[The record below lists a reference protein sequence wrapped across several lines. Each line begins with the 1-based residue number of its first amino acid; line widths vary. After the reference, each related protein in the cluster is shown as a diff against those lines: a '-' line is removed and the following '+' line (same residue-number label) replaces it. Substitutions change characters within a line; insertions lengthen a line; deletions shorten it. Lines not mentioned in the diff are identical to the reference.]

1 MRLRVAGQI
10 CPSREVLAQ
19 QAVRVLIAAALPW
32 AAGIA
37 EVDCTPVATAKV
49 LWSAISLPR
58 SHVNDRRSSTG
69 NLRTC
74 LLSAPTTVAV
84 SLLGTLISI
93 ANRECRST
101 SVAMCVLFAPE
112 SRSPRSEEHTS
123 ELQSP
128 MYLVCRLLL

>member
-37 EVDCTPVATAKV
+37 EVDCTLVATVKV

-58 SHVNDRRSSTG
+58 SHVNDRRSSRG

-84 SLLGTLISI
+84 SSARDLDQHCEARMALGLWLGAFAALYASAPSAVSDACDGPVGTLPL
-93 ANRECRST
+93 ST
-101 SVAMCVLFAPE
+101 P
-112 SRSPRSEEHTS
+112 
-123 ELQSP
+123 
-128 MYLVCRLLL
+128 Y